1 MPSAEIGFNGYQGI
15 GAEGKASTTLKAMMT
30 MTEMKRRR
38 KKIWLS
44 QDVLLPFHSKDM
56 KGFLLTCQ
64 STAADVGTASH
75 NFLQTLQLQ
84 APTKERT

>member
-1 MPSAEIGFNGYQGI
+1 MGI
-15 GAEGKASTTLKAMMT
+15 GGSEQKEKASTTQKAMMT
-30 MTEMKRRR
+30 IIEMKRRR
-38 KKIWLS
+38 KKSRLS

-75 NFLQTLQLQ
+75 NFLQMLQL
-84 APTKERT
+84 